1 MKLFK
6 SMNKKESL
14 NWKKAAILGFYTFLL
29 LLTVNYI
36 FYLRMDKGLIS
47 SRSIFWSGLVVA
59 FGYDALLNI
68 KDKIKPGYKAP
79 GS

>member
-6 SMNKKESL
+6 TMNKKESL
-14 NWKKAAILGFYTFLL
+14 NWRRAAILGFYTYLL

-36 FYLRMDKGLIS
+36 SFLRMDKDLFS
-47 SRSIFWSGLVVA
+47 SHLIFWSGLVVA
-59 FGYDALLNI
+59 FGYDAFLNI

>member
-1 MKLFK
+1 MKFFK

-36 FYLRMDKGLIS
+36 FYLRMDKDLIS

>member
-1 MKLFK
+1 
-6 SMNKKESL
+6 MNKKESL

>member
-1 MKLFK
+1 MKFFK

-36 FYLRMDKGLIS
+36 FYLRMDKDLIS

-59 FGYDALLNI
+59 FGYDAFLNI

>member
-1 MKLFK
+1 MKFFK

-14 NWKKAAILGFYTFLL
+14 NWKRAAILGFYTYLL

-36 FYLRMDKGLIS
+36 YYLRMDNDFYS
-47 SRSIFWSGLVVA
+47 SRSIFWSGLVVV